1 MANENFRQIVRIV
14 NNDLKGN
21 LHLWIG
27 LSKVKGISF
36 NLAKTICRVADIDED
51 KKIGYLTND
60 EVNKI
65 NDTVTNLAKLVPPW
79 LLNLRKDA
87 ETGED
92 YHLVNTD
99 LIFKHDQILRKY
111 KKLKNYRGIR
121 HAYHLPVR
129 GQRTKSNFRPSKSR
143 NKRSKKSKR

>member
-1 MANENFRQIVRIV
+1 MADENFRQIVRIV

-21 LHLWIG
+21 LQLWIG

-36 NLAKTICRVADIDED
+36 NLAKVICRVADIDET
-51 KKIGYLTND
+51 KKVGTLTNE

-65 NDTVTNLAKLVPPW
+65 NETVKNLPNLVYPW
-79 LLNLRKDA
+79 LLNLRK
-87 ETGED
+87 EEESGKNL
-92 YHLVNTD
+92 HLVNTD
-99 LIFKHDQILRKY
+99 LIFKHDQILRAY

-129 GQRTKSNFRPSKSR
+129 GQRTKSNFRYSKRR